1 LKNEM
6 YQEIELSK
14 KSLNWGMLKAVSLVL
29 FVIGAA
35 AFLYEL
41 HTGDVKRAWSAYL
54 TNYVYWT
61 GLGFGA
67 FLLSPILVS
76 TNAAWGRPVKRMSEA
91 VVFFLPVSFILLW
104 PLFIGRADAFWWV
117 LHPEK
122 QKAPWLN
129 TLFFF
134 SREGIGLLALAV
146 TAILL
151 TYNSVR
157 SDMEYAR
164 NGSGEQGAGNAKT
177 VSDSDRGVADR
188 QSAQATLSVTYIIL
202 YAFVMTLVAFD
213 FMMSLSQHWFS
224 TLFGAYYF
232 VVSFYAGLAFL
243 AVLCAYAVREMG
255 MGKVILR
262 KQFHDIGKLLFAF
275 CVVSMDFF
283 YVQFLVIW
291 YANEPI
297 ETRYVL
303 RRVAY
308 DPWSA
313 LAWTVL
319 IALFVIPFL
328 VLLFRK
334 IKLNPVLLTAV
345 SIWILLATWLEKFLL
360 VTPSMA
366 KIEPLPLGIFELLI
380 TIGWLGIFAFCVLS
394 FLQRYP
400 VLAFSDPKLPAAL
413 ETEEAKVHLV

>member
-1 LKNEM
+1 MKNEM

-14 KSLNWGMLKAVSLVL
+14 KSLNWGTLKAVSLVL
-29 FVIGAA
+29 FLIGAA

-41 HTGDVKRAWSAYL
+41 HTGDVTRAWSVYL

-61 GLGFGA
+61 GLAFGA
-67 FLLSPILVS
+67 FLLSPVLVS
-76 TNAAWGRPVKRMSEA
+76 TNAAWGRPVKRLAES
-91 VVFFLPVSFILLW
+91 VVFFLPVTFVLLW
-104 PLFIGRADAFWWV
+104 PLFLGRAEAFWWV
-117 LHPEK
+117 LHPEE

-146 TAILL
+146 TALLL
-151 TYNSVR
+151 TYNSVK
-157 SDMEYAR
+157 SDLE
-164 NGSGEQGAGNAKT
+164 SGEQGAGSAA
-177 VSDSDRGVADR
+177 GR

-213 FMMSLSQHWFS
+213 FMMSLSRHWFS

-232 VVSFYAGLAFL
+232 VVSFYAGLALL
-243 AVLCAYAVREMG
+243 AVLCTYAVREMN
-255 MGKVILR
+255 MGKVILS

-291 YANEPI
+291 YANEPV

-303 RRVAY
+303 ARVAH

-319 IALFVIPFL
+319 FVLFVIPFL
-328 VLLFRK
+328 VLLFRR
-334 IKLNPVLLTAV
+334 IKLNPVLLTGI
-345 SIWILLATWLEKFLL
+345 SIWILIATWLEKFLL
-360 VTPSMA
+360 VTPSLA
-366 KIEPLPLGIFELLI
+366 KARPLPLGIFEILV

-413 ETEEAKVHLV
+413 ETEEVKVRLV